1 MSKSCGSCEIKG
13 REKYIGHH
21 SLDQCKAECLKND
34 QCKGID
40 YGILPPDHMKCYLAL
55 EDVRLVGTTFRL
67 TYEAFEKHSCLGDT
81 LSINDHYSLK
91 VSSPR
96 YSFISKFQPLYL
108 YKRGSR

>member
-34 QCKGID
+34 QCRGID
-40 YGILPPDHMKCYLAL
+40 YGIFPPDHMECYLAL
-55 EDVRLVGTTFRL
+55 EDVKDVGTTFRL
-67 TYEAFEKHSCLGDT
+67 TFKAFRKQTCLGDT

-91 VSSPR
+91 VS
-96 YSFISKFQPLYL
+96 YTKCCFYL
-108 YKRGSR
+108 RIIWI